1 MQEGKLSHVPV
12 LDWNVLFQFWHK
24 STAGHFDTSQPFR
37 VYFLSSAHYLSL
49 HSDALSTDA
58 FLISSALK
66 HTVSEILPYV
76 NTYVSVS
83 ISIWC
88 RAVFIF
94 FFPSNRNYRV
104 YTITFPLYLKILV
117 SLNKLIKVRLATCSI
132 TCHNGGNMYRF
143 LMVQHLSGWSKPAGD
158 GRVKLSETLCDV
170 VKWWRGR

>member
-1 MQEGKLSHVPV
+1 MYLHGSSST
-12 LDWNVLFQFWHK
+12 FFWLWHQ

-37 VYFLSSAHYLSL
+37 VYFLSSAHYRSL
-49 HSDALSTDA
+49 HSDALGTDA

-88 RAVFIF
+88 RAVGGCVF
-94 FFPSNRNYRV
+94 FFFLPRNRNYRD
-104 YTITFPLYLKILV
+104 YAITFTFYLNIWV
-117 SLNKLIKVRLATCSI
+117 SLNKPIKLRLAMCSI
-132 TCHNGGNMYRF
+132 TCHISGSTYWF
-143 LMVQHLSGWSKPAGD
+143 LMVQHLSLWSKPAGN
-158 GRVKLSETLCDV
+158 GRVKLSESPCDV

>member
-1 MQEGKLSHVPV
+1 MLCQHFWCETICLGFRICPGLPKHVPPV
-12 LDWNVLFQFWHK
+12 AHEDSNWCQCRKQSTAMYLRGDLSIFFQLWHK

-37 VYFLSSAHYLSL
+37 LYFLSSAHYLSL

-94 FFPSNRNYRV
+94 FFPGNRNYGV
-104 YTITFPLYLKILV
+104 YTTTFRLYLNIVV
-117 SLNKLIKVRLATCSI
+117 SLNKLIK
-132 TCHNGGNMYRF
+132 Y
-143 LMVQHLSGWSKPAGD
+143 D
-158 GRVKLSETLCDV
+158 
-170 VKWWRGR
+170 